1 MSLAYGGP
9 QQPAVQQCQRYRRD
23 GSRCPNLTTQRD
35 GWCRG
40 DDCDGFRRA
49 SMSSAPP
56 PPDWDSPLPPPSALQ
71 PAIPVGVALP
81 PIDATAVH
89 ITQRAIDSYRFHHGG
104 SSESAVGDLRD
115 MLAAFAAESRVRPS
129 GSYVALS
136 HDGYKL
142 VLNEQLDALT
152 NYGTVHR
159 ERTWAQLQ
167 AGVASRFPGG
177 GSKGSMGRLLKEPPA
192 FVPLRCDAATV
203 AVDRHAWRGFG
214 WRLGLQDRP
223 AEELEAALRRFIA
236 ELPAAALGAV
246 RTDETVEFTAGEVRV
261 ILSADQRKVVGV
273 LWPRR
278 RPGEEG
284 G

>member
-1 MSLAYGGP
+1 M
-9 QQPAVQQCQRYRRD
+9 
-23 GSRCPNLTTQRD
+23 
-35 GWCRG
+35 
-40 DDCDGFRRA
+40 
-49 SMSSAPP
+49 
-56 PPDWDSPLPPPSALQ
+56 PPPSALQ
-71 PAIPVGVALP
+71 PAAPVGVVLP
-81 PIDATAVH
+81 PIDVTAVH
-89 ITQRAIDSYRFHHGG
+89 ITQRTIDSYRFHHGG

-115 MLAAFAAESRVRPS
+115 MLAAFAAESKVRPS

-167 AGVASRFPGG
+167 AGVPSRFPGG
-177 GSKGSMGRLLKEPPA
+177 GSKGSKGRLLKEPPA
-192 FVPLRCDAATV
+192 FAPLRCDAATV

-236 ELPAAALGAV
+236 ELPVAALGAV
-246 RTDETVEFTAGEVRV
+246 RTDETVEFTAREVRV

-273 LWPRR
+273 LWPRGA
-278 RPGEEG
+278 GEEAG
-284 G
+284 